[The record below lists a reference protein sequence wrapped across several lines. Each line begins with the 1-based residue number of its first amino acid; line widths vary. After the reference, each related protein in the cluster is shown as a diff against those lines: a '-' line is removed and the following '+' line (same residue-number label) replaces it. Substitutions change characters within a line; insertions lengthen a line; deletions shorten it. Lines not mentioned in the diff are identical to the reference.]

1 MSKVYPQLKLENQ
14 LCFPFYACARKIVN
28 LYTPHLKPLGLT
40 YTQYLVMMV
49 MWEDNHTTI
58 KRICERLHLDSGT
71 ITPLIQKL
79 VKRGLLEKCNNPEDE
94 RITCV
99 NITESGIQ
107 LQEKAKSIPMKVGSC
122 ISLSQEEAEMLYKT
136 MYKILGK

>member
-1 MSKVYPQLKLENQ
+1 
-14 LCFPFYACARKIVN
+14 
-28 LYTPHLKPLGLT
+28 
-40 YTQYLVMMV
+40 MMV

-79 VKRGLLEKCNNPEDE
+79 VKRGLIEKCNNPEDE

-107 LQEKAKSIPMKVGSC
+107 LQEKAKNIPLKVGSC
-122 ISLSQEEAEMLYKT
+122 INMSQEEAQMLYKT
-136 MYKILGK
+136 MYKIIGE